1 MDETWGKTLV
11 VARLAETREIKL
23 KRNHDRYPD
32 IGLRISV
39 RMPYEDSPDVAT
51 MQYKDYIGEY
61 CGHGQS
67 KTAFILNG
75 PSGDPFHGKILKV
88 IANSSTRRSD
98 ETGMTRSHSGQLI
111 ESINCN
117 QPRVDATNHGS
128 LLNQL
133 PQLVQKGGE

>member
-23 KRNHDRYPD
+23 KRNHHRYPD

-75 PSGDPFHGKILKV
+75 ASGDPFYNI
-88 IANSSTRRSD
+88 
-98 ETGMTRSHSGQLI
+98 
-111 ESINCN
+111 
-117 QPRVDATNHGS
+117 
-128 LLNQL
+128 
-133 PQLVQKGGE
+133 